1 MADFNPALPIQLK
14 WSVNE
19 IRFDDNGKNP
29 LALSIFIPAES
40 AFALAQ
46 LIMDSAED
54 SAKTKTA
61 KVWDYTKNE
70 EVEVQGFYINGKAN
84 KAVMATASVLAISTP
99 QRLLHSL
106 RATQLRI
113 FSNGIYY
120 SVYALPLCLW

>member
-19 IRFDDNGKNP
+19 NKFDDNGKNP
-29 LALSIFIPAES
+29 LALSLFIPAES

-54 SAKTKTA
+54 LAKTKTA

-70 EVEVQGFYINGKAN
+70 EVEVQGFYINGKGKQGRDGDGSSFGNINPVAKSN
-84 KAVMATASVLAISTP
+84 APKAEE
-99 QRLLHSL
+99 
-106 RATQLRI
+106 I
-113 FSNGIYY
+113 F
-120 SVYALPLCLW
+120 

>member
-19 IRFDDNGKNP
+19 NKFDDNGKNP

-54 SAKTKTA
+54 QSKSKQA
-61 KVWDYTKNE
+61 KVWDYETQTE
-70 EVEVQGFYINGKAN
+70 REVTGFYINGKGKQGRDGSGVSFGNINPA
-84 KAVMATASVLAISTP
+84 KAITFAKSNSAED
-99 QRLLHSL
+99 
-106 RATQLRI
+106 I
-113 FSNGIYY
+113 F
-120 SVYALPLCLW
+120 

>member
-19 IRFDDNGKNP
+19 NRFDDNGKNP
-29 LALSIFIPAES
+29 LALSIFVPADS
-40 AFALAQ
+40 AFAFAQ

-70 EVEVQGFYINGKAN
+70 EVEVQGFYINGKGKPGRDGDGSSFGNINPVAKAN
-84 KAVMATASVLAISTP
+84 PVKVEE
-99 QRLLHSL
+99 
-106 RATQLRI
+106 I
-113 FSNGIYY
+113 F
-120 SVYALPLCLW
+120 

>member
-19 IRFDDNGKNP
+19 NRFDDNGKNP

-70 EVEVQGFYINGKAN
+70 DVEVQGFYINGKGKPGRDGDGSSFGNINPVAKAN
-84 KAVMATASVLAISTP
+84 PVKVEE
-99 QRLLHSL
+99 
-106 RATQLRI
+106 I
-113 FSNGIYY
+113 F
-120 SVYALPLCLW
+120 

>member
-1 MADFNPALPIQLK
+1 MSDFNPALPVQLK

-19 IRFDDNGKNP
+19 NRFDDNGKNP
-29 LALSIFIPAES
+29 LALSLFVPAES

-70 EVEVQGFYINGKAN
+70 EVDVQGFYINGKGRPGRDGDRTSYGSINPAKPAN
-84 KAVMATASVLAISTP
+84 SSSNLKAED
-99 QRLLHSL
+99 
-106 RATQLRI
+106 I
-113 FSNGIYY
+113 F
-120 SVYALPLCLW
+120 

>member
-19 IRFDDNGKNP
+19 NKFDDNGKNP
-29 LALSIFIPAES
+29 LALSLFIPAES

-70 EVEVQGFYINGKAN
+70 EVEVQGFYINGKGKQGRDGDGSSFGNINPVAKAN
-84 KAVMATASVLAISTP
+84 PVKIEE
-99 QRLLHSL
+99 
-106 RATQLRI
+106 I
-113 FSNGIYY
+113 F
-120 SVYALPLCLW
+120 

>member
-19 IRFDDNGKNP
+19 NKFDDNGKNP
-29 LALSIFIPAES
+29 LALSLFIPAES

-70 EVEVQGFYINGKAN
+70 EVEVQGFYINGKGKQGRDGDGSSFGNINPVAKSN
-84 KAVMATASVLAISTP
+84 APKAEE
-99 QRLLHSL
+99 
-106 RATQLRI
+106 I
-113 FSNGIYY
+113 F
-120 SVYALPLCLW
+120 

>member
-19 IRFDDNGKNP
+19 NRFDDNGKNP

-70 EVEVQGFYINGKAN
+70 EVEVQGFYINGKGKQGRDGDRTSYGSINPAKPAN
-84 KAVMATASVLAISTP
+84 SSSNLKAED
-99 QRLLHSL
+99 
-106 RATQLRI
+106 I
-113 FSNGIYY
+113 F
-120 SVYALPLCLW
+120 

>member
-19 IRFDDNGKNP
+19 NRFDDNGKNP

-70 EVEVQGFYINGKAN
+70 EVEVQGFYINGKGKPGRDGDGSSFGNINPVAKAN
-84 KAVMATASVLAISTP
+84 PVKVEE
-99 QRLLHSL
+99 
-106 RATQLRI
+106 I
-113 FSNGIYY
+113 F
-120 SVYALPLCLW
+120 

>member
-19 IRFDDNGKNP
+19 NRFDDNGKNP

-70 EVEVQGFYINGKAN
+70 EVEVQGFYINGKGKQGRDGDGSSFGNINPVAKAN
-84 KAVMATASVLAISTP
+84 PVKIEE
-99 QRLLHSL
+99 
-106 RATQLRI
+106 I
-113 FSNGIYY
+113 F
-120 SVYALPLCLW
+120 

>member
-19 IRFDDNGKNP
+19 NRFDDNGKNP

-70 EVEVQGFYINGKAN
+70 EVEVQGFYINGKGKQGRDGNGVSFGNINPA
-84 KAVMATASVLAISTP
+84 KAITFAKSNSAED
-99 QRLLHSL
+99 
-106 RATQLRI
+106 I
-113 FSNGIYY
+113 F
-120 SVYALPLCLW
+120 

>member
-19 IRFDDNGKNP
+19 NRFDDNGKNP

-70 EVEVQGFYINGKAN
+70 EVDVQGFYINGKGRPGRDGDRTSYGSINPAKPAN
-84 KAVMATASVLAISTP
+84 SSSNLKAED
-99 QRLLHSL
+99 
-106 RATQLRI
+106 I
-113 FSNGIYY
+113 F
-120 SVYALPLCLW
+120 

>member
-19 IRFDDNGKNP
+19 NKFDDNGKNP
-29 LALSIFIPAES
+29 LALSLFIPAES

-54 SAKTKTA
+54 QSKSKQA

-70 EVEVQGFYINGKAN
+70 EVEVQGFYINGKGKQGRDGDGSSFGNINPVAKSN
-84 KAVMATASVLAISTP
+84 EPKAEE
-99 QRLLHSL
+99 
-106 RATQLRI
+106 I
-113 FSNGIYY
+113 F
-120 SVYALPLCLW
+120 

>member
-1 MADFNPALPIQLK
+1 MSDFNPALPVQLK

-19 IRFDDNGKNP
+19 NRFDDNGKNP
-29 LALSIFIPAES
+29 LALSLFIPAES

-70 EVEVQGFYINGKAN
+70 EVEVQGFYINGKGKQGRDGDRTSYGSINPAKPAN
-84 KAVMATASVLAISTP
+84 SSSNLKAED
-99 QRLLHSL
+99 
-106 RATQLRI
+106 I
-113 FSNGIYY
+113 F
-120 SVYALPLCLW
+120 